1 MEGDPAAAAA
11 AAPPQPVKR
20 KRGRPRKSETQ
31 STSTQTP
38 TPGGG
43 PGSTLKPKK
52 QRKRK
57 ADGNTSGPPPS
68 SVDVSMIGQQVS
80 GVLEGT
86 FDAGYLL
93 SVRVGNSDTILRGVV
108 FGPGLSVPLS
118 KLNDVAPGVKQ
129 VRREEKPVPILP
141 APAKPTPP
149 AQAPAQAPTPSQA
162 QAHGQAPKQ
171 TLHVFP
177 PPLSFIVPPHSN
189 LAAPP
194 TSAVLESAAALFGN
208 SIQAPAAPAPPSTGL
223 VAALQQLPGGG
234 YTPDPAT
241 FAFQPES
248 VKSL

>member
-1 MEGDPAAAAA
+1 MEGDPAAAPA

-38 TPGGG
+38 NPGGG
-43 PGSTLKPKK
+43 PGLTLKPKK

-129 VRREEKPVPILP
+129 VRREEKLLPILP
-141 APAKPTPP
+141 AVKPTPP
-149 AQAPAQAPTPSQA
+149 APAPTAAQA

-177 PPLSFIVPPHSN
+177 PPLSFMVPPHSN